1 MKVVHDTNVWI
12 GFLRNPAQKVAFDS
26 RMHRPHW
33 LLSSV
38 VAMELLAG
46 CRTTRREQDLMQ
58 LLKPFEKAGRL
69 LTPDHSCFRQAGRVL
84 AHLADDGIG
93 QAHLRQIVND
103 VLIAVTAVRAG
114 AVVITAN
121 ASDFARIEKHTPV
134 RWMLPE

>member
-1 MKVVHDTNVWI
+1 
-12 GFLRNPAQKVAFDS
+12 
-26 RMHRPHW
+26 
-33 LLSSV
+33 
-38 VAMELLAG
+38 MELLAG

-84 AHLADDGIG
+84 ARLADDGIG

-121 ASDFARIEKHTPV
+121 ASDFSRIERHTPV
-134 RWMLPE
+134 RWMLLG